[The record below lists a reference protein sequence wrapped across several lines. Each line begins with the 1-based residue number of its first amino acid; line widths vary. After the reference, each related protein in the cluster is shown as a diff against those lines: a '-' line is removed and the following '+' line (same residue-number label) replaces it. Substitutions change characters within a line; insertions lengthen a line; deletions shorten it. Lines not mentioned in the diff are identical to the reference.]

1 MVSIKSIKQGKQ
13 FLDCHRGRSGEKPHE
28 DHANARPTLPSV
40 IHKEYS
46 GKQLT
51 TVADN
56 GDDQLPMMST
66 DEMIDAMAQA
76 LAEIRNDLR
85 TEFEDIVANAMGPL
99 TEQVP
104 CCRLRRISCW
114 A

>member
-1 MVSIKSIKQGKQ
+1 MKNHTKIMQM
-13 FLDCHRGRSGEKPHE
+13 L
-28 DHANARPTLPSV
+28 RPTLPSV

-76 LAEIRNDLR
+76 LAG
-85 TEFEDIVANAMGPL
+85 TS
-99 TEQVP
+99 Q
-104 CCRLRRISCW
+104 
-114 A
+114 